1 MGSSRWDAIFA
12 SREFRFNREPNGF
25 LAEVAKTLT
34 PGKALE
40 IGAGQ
45 GRNAIYLAQQGW
57 DVTGVDSSAEGIG
70 QARQRADELHVALQW
85 VQQPIEAFDMGQ
97 ERWDLIAGIY
107 VHGVVLR
114 QSERIFQALKPGG
127 VLVVEGFHRD
137 VMNLGVET
145 VDGGLLG
152 YKTNAL
158 LRHFLALRIEKY
170 EDRPT
175 FGDWQN
181 RETPI
186 VRLLARKE

>member
-70 QARQRADELHVALQW
+70 QARQRADELDVTLQW
-85 VQQPIEAFDMGQ
+85 VQQPIEDFDMGQ
-97 ERWDLIAGIY
+97 ER
-107 VHGVVLR
+107 
-114 QSERIFQALKPGG
+114 
-127 VLVVEGFHRD
+127 
-137 VMNLGVET
+137 
-145 VDGGLLG
+145 
-152 YKTNAL
+152 
-158 LRHFLALRIEKY
+158 
-170 EDRPT
+170 
-175 FGDWQN
+175 
-181 RETPI
+181 
-186 VRLLARKE
+186 